1 MVQVHLRLD
10 LSLLFLFPQCLV
22 KPAQAGMRWKAA
34 TWALGSVLG
43 IAGRHLDVD
52 DEKVRRRIDMGSSG
66 VVRVVDVDVDVDEES
81 QQREGK
87 EAPAR
92 RRKEITKGKDQIVP
106 S

>member
-1 MVQVHLRLD
+1 MVHVHLRLD

-22 KPAQAGMRWKAA
+22 EPAQAGMRWKAA

-52 DEKVRRRIDMGSSG
+52 DEKVRRRIDMGWSG
-66 VVRVVDVDVDVDEES
+66 VVRVVDVDVDEES

-87 EAPAR
+87 EAPTR